1 VPRALPPHR
10 DQRLARG
17 VRRILHLDV
26 DAFLASVEQA
36 LHPEL
41 AGKPVVVGGS
51 PRSRNLVMSCSYEAR
66 AAGVRP
72 GMALRE
78 AQRRCPRALFRDG
91 DAQAAN
97 RLRDE
102 ATRVLL
108 GFTPRVEVASIDDFY
123 LDLTGGVRLQGAAL
137 DAALAIQRAV
147 REHTRLALTIGVG
160 TNRLVARLAGKLA
173 KPGGV
178 CEVLPGHELAFVG
191 ALPLEHLPGVG
202 HATGALLERFALRHV
217 RELRLFSREVLFSA
231 FGSAGLVLHERAHGR
246 DETPVEATHVLGE
259 DGALTARPPR
269 SLQRETTF
277 EPEEGRPEVV
287 EAMLSYLVERGAH
300 RLRALGV
307 VARTLEVRVRWVD
320 TNPRPGAW
328 SEEGLAAQRRRTL
341 SAPSDATDELWRAA
355 RALYRALPRKRAL
368 LKRIGVAFHGLAP
381 APGWQGQLFSSTDEP
396 TTGVTERT
404 GAARASR
411 ADRHRRLDRA
421 LDELRAKLGFGRILR
436 GTSTPLA
443 ASHALRPDGFRLRT
457 PSLNQ

>member
-1 VPRALPPHR
+1 MAPSRDDHLLP
-10 DQRLARG
+10 G
-17 VRRILHLDV
+17 TRRILHLDV

-41 AGKPVVVGGS
+41 DKKPVVVGG
-51 PRSRNLVMSCSYEAR
+51 PPTSRNLVMSCSYEAR
-66 AAGVRP
+66 AFGVRP
-72 GMALRE
+72 GMHLSE
-78 AQRRCPRALFRDG
+78 AKRRCPRAIFRDG
-91 DAQAAN
+91 DSQAAN

-102 ATRVLL
+102 VTRVLL

-123 LDLTGGVRLQGAAL
+123 LDLTGTARLHGAAF
-137 DAALAIQRAV
+137 DAALTIQRGVKA
-147 REHTRLALTIGVG
+147 RTRLSLSIGVG

-178 CEVLPGHELAFVG
+178 AEILPGGELAFLG

-217 RELRLFSREVLFSA
+217 RELRAFSREVLFTA
-231 FGSAGLVLHERAHGR
+231 FGSAGLVLFERAHGR
-246 DETPVEATHVLGE
+246 DEAEVEATHVL
-259 DGALTARPPR
+259 DDSGALVARPPK

-277 EPEEGRPEVV
+277 EPEEGRPEVI

-307 VARTLEVRVRWVD
+307 QARTLEVRVRWVD
-320 TNPRPGAW
+320 TNRRPGSW
-328 SEEGLAAQRRRTL
+328 SEEGLAAHRRRTL
-341 SAPSDATDELWRAA
+341 GSPSDATDELWRASL
-355 RALYRALPRKRAL
+355 ALYRTLPRKRAL
-368 LKRIGVAFHGLAP
+368 LKRIGLGFHGLVVS
-381 APGWQGQLFSSTDEP
+381 PGWQGQLFSSADELALDDASD
-396 TTGVTERT
+396 R
-404 GAARASR
+404 AALRAHDSSR

-436 GTSTPLA
+436 GASTPLQK
-443 ASHALRPDGFRLRT
+443 SHPLRADGFRLRT

>member
-1 VPRALPPHR
+1 MPPHR
-10 DQRLARG
+10 DALLPRTT
-17 VRRILHLDV
+17 RRILHLDV

-41 AGKPVVVGGS
+41 VGKPVVVGGA
-51 PRSRNLVMSCSYEAR
+51 PTSRNLVMSCSYEAR
-66 AAGVRP
+66 AFGVRA
-72 GMALRE
+72 GMHLSE
-78 AQRRCPRALFRDG
+78 AKRRCPRAFFRDG
-91 DAQAAN
+91 DSQAAN

-123 LDLTGGVRLQGAAL
+123 LDLTGSARLFGAAF

-147 REHTRLALTIGVG
+147 KAHTRLALTVGVG
-160 TNRLVARLAGKLA
+160 SNRLVARLAGKLA
-173 KPGGV
+173 KPAGV

-202 HATGALLERFALRHV
+202 HATGAALERFALRRV
-217 RELRLFSREVLFSA
+217 CELRLLSREVLFTA
-231 FGSAGLVLHERAHGR
+231 FGSAGLVLFERAHGR
-246 DETPVEATHVLGE
+246 DEAPVEATHALGE
-259 DGALTARPPR
+259 DGALLARPPK
-269 SLQRETTF
+269 SLSRETTF

-287 EAMLSYLVERGAH
+287 EAMLSYLVERGAQ

-307 VARTLEVRVRWVD
+307 QARTLEVRVRWVD

-328 SEEGLAAQRRRTL
+328 SEEGLAAQRRRAL

-355 RALYRALPRKRAL
+355 LALYRTLPRKRAL
-368 LKRIGVAFHGLAP
+368 LKRLGIAFHGLAR
-381 APGWQGQLFSSTDEP
+381 APGWQGQLFSGADELAHDCP
-396 TTGVTERT
+396 GPATHD
-404 GAARASR
+404 ASR
-411 ADRHRRLDRA
+411 ADRHRRLDHA

-436 GTSTPLA
+436 GPSTPLA
-443 ASHALRPDGFRLRT
+443 QSHPLRPDGFRLRT